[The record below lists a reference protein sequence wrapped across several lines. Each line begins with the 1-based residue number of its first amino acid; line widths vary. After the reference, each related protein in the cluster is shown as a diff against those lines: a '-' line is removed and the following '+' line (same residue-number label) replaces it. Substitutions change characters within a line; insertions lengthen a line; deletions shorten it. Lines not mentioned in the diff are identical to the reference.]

1 MITGIEHLIGEVFQQ
16 GCDTRCTCRAG
27 GQTDCITVPCDFD
40 GPTCQAWGDPHYNTF
55 DGLAHD
61 YQGVCQ
67 YIHVERC
74 TNSEFAIKTRNS
86 PCPNPQCTCVTE
98 VTIEVPMVTI
108 VLAKG
113 DPIPVTI
120 NGQTSSTT
128 ANVLYNTNDVEVIR
142 TGATSVAVF
151 AYAIGFKV
159 TWNPVNDN
167 HCVDVTVSK
176 LLQNEICGLCGTYNG
191 NANDDMQKRDG
202 TQGTSL
208 NDFGDSWVVVGSCP
222 VKKRIVQVQDGC
234 TTNQTIIQEGQ
245 ERCAVLMGEVFSSCN
260 NVVNASQYIES
271 CNNECDYSC
280 CCDNENRESCYC
292 NNLASY
298 AAACAEASI
307 SLSTWRNSFCRELM
321 IRCYNIS
328 VMLVSLQQKIS
339 YV

>member
-40 GPTCQAWGDPHYNTF
+40 GPTCKTAGDPHYFTF
-55 DGLAHD
+55 DGFRHD
-61 YQGVCQ
+61 YQGGCQ

-86 PCPNPQCTCVTE
+86 PCPNPQWTCVTE

-113 DPIPVTI
+113 DPIPVII

-128 ANVLYNTNDVEVIR
+128 ANVLYNANDVEVKR
-142 TGATSVAVF
+142 NGATSVTVF
-151 AYAIGFKV
+151 AYAIGFRV
-159 TWNPVNDN
+159 TWNPVEYN
-167 HCVDVTVSK
+167 HRVDVTVSK
-176 LLQNEICGLCGTYNG
+176 LLLNELCGLCGTYNG
-191 NANDDMQKRDG
+191 NANDDMQKRNG

-208 NDFGDSWVVVGSCP
+208 NDFGDSWLVAGSCT
-222 VKKRIVQVQDGC
+222 IVEEINVQDEC

-260 NVVNASQYIES
+260 SVVNASQYIES
-271 CNNECDYSC
+271 CEYDYRC
-280 CCDNENRESCYC
+280 CGGENREGCYC
-292 NNLASY
+292 DNLASY
-298 AAACAEASI
+298 ATACAEASI
-307 SLSTWRNSFCRELM
+307 SISTWRNSFCREL
-321 IRCYNIS
+321 CNN
-328 VMLVSLQQKIS
+328 KIP
-339 YV
+339 